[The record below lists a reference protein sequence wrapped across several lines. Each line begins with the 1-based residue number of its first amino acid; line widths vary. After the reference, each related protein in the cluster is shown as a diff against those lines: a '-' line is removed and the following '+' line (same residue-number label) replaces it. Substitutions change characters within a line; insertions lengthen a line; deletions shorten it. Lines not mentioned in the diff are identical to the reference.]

1 MKPSYNGEYKIE
13 TGQTINI
20 NVWKWSK
27 EKVKE
32 EIDVLGLFQGF
43 RKIEKDGNT
52 PIKYIIPD
60 DYKLPKRLIT
70 KIESD
75 FQVNIPMEHID
86 RKGYVK
92 RLEEGLE
99 TIKHY
104 LFDCSVVRFNSCED
118 EPYRLTIVYLPKYK
132 SNGKK
137 WTDLEKRYMIENEYD
152 DIYSIYFWEVN

>member
-20 NVWKWSK
+20 NVKKWSR
-27 EKVKE
+27 EKE
-32 EIDVLGLFQGF
+32 EIDVLGLLQSF
-43 RKIEKDGNT
+43 RKIEKGDFDN

-86 RKGYVK
+86 RKGYVEC
-92 RLEEGLE
+92 LIEGLE

-104 LFDCSVVRFNSCED
+104 LFDSSMVWFNTSCED
-118 EPYRLTIVYLPKYK
+118 ELHRSTTVYLPKYK

-152 DIYSIYFWEVN
+152 DIHSIDF